1 MAGPEEQYQS
11 YLAKGEIKIQQC
23 ESCEMWIFYPRLL
36 CPDCGSSGLTWK
48 LISGKGEVYS
58 TTTTRRRLD
67 RGGDFNISLVQLAEG
82 PRLMSHVEN
91 IDPADVNIG
100 LKVKARITG
109 GDEEPYRLIF
119 DAEGRDNND

>member
-1 MAGPEEQYQS
+1 
-11 YLAKGEIKIQQC
+11 
-23 ESCEMWIFYPRLL
+23 
-36 CPDCGSSGLTWK
+36 
-48 LISGKGEVYS
+48 
-58 TTTTRRRLD
+58 
-67 RGGDFNISLVQLAEG
+67 
-82 PRLMSHVEN
+82 MSHVEN